1 MATATKSPAHSNTS
15 KTKSPSSL
23 ANKSRYQR
31 LSEYESAALPAK
43 APRTV
48 GGRKA
53 VVPNGLVTFLKNG
66 TVALVVHNG
75 KQFTTRLH
83 RATGLYLPAAD
94 APVVFDLSLSV
105 VPERHSRSF
114 EDISLYG

>member
-48 GGRKA
+48 GGRTA

-66 TVALVVHNG
+66 TVALVVHSG

-83 RATGLYLPAAD
+83 RPTGLYLPAAD
-94 APVVFDLSLSV
+94 APSVFNLRPRFLS
-105 VPERHSRSF
+105 R
-114 EDISLYG
+114 